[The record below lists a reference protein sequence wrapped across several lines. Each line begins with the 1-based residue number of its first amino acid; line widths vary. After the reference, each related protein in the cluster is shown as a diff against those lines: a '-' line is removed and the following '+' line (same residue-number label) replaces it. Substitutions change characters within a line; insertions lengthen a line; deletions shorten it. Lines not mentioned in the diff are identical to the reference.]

1 MTSPARALD
10 EKDLTVLQHYAD
22 AGNRELYWNYLAQL
36 PGNDGYGLL
45 ALGVVRNDNM
55 PGATANA
62 YAQNYAQ
69 DHNGKVLTERE
80 WDDFGVDL
88 VRRDFLHRKIWASDP
103 DHPEYSLNLP
113 ARWVKDA
120 HDKSFDKI
128 GIDPN
133 AWTPRKLLEAAQQ
146 RDVAEKQQ
154 IARGEMLPEDARH
167 HAETHWSTM
176 LNNGYGGL
184 HRMSATALQA
194 SVDRVMSPDDQKGY
208 ITDMAAAYF
217 TAMKDRSHLSP
228 DIIGQKDHYF
238 GRDRNGDW
246 SEFRALHTAIGTE
259 TDMRDVTDPK
269 TIQELEDTRNLRL
282 ERKAAREAFHPDDPG
297 KLHASPHPLADSRP
311 SSSFPSAG
319 DDPVYASMRLQLPLD
334 VSDDKVAQ
342 MAVRARGIGIHH
354 ERDLAGVD
362 VEGRELVCRGVRP
375 GSEVAV
381 AMDTPA
387 PPKEQSIALARGLD
401 QQVYEQSQQQAQQM
415 AMQQEGPVMRL

>member
-113 ARWVKDA
+113 AR
-120 HDKSFDKI
+120 
-128 GIDPN
+128 
-133 AWTPRKLLEAAQQ
+133 
-146 RDVAEKQQ
+146 
-154 IARGEMLPEDARH
+154 
-167 HAETHWSTM
+167 
-176 LNNGYGGL
+176 
-184 HRMSATALQA
+184 
-194 SVDRVMSPDDQKGY
+194 
-208 ITDMAAAYF
+208 
-217 TAMKDRSHLSP
+217 
-228 DIIGQKDHYF
+228 
-238 GRDRNGDW
+238 
-246 SEFRALHTAIGTE
+246 
-259 TDMRDVTDPK
+259 
-269 TIQELEDTRNLRL
+269 
-282 ERKAAREAFHPDDPG
+282 
-297 KLHASPHPLADSRP
+297 
-311 SSSFPSAG
+311 
-319 DDPVYASMRLQLPLD
+319 
-334 VSDDKVAQ
+334 
-342 MAVRARGIGIHH
+342 
-354 ERDLAGVD
+354 
-362 VEGRELVCRGVRP
+362 GVRP
-375 GSEVAV
+375 GREVTV

-387 PPKEQSIALARGLD
+387 PPKEQSIALAGGLD
-401 QQVYEQSQQQAQQM
+401 QQIFEQSQQQAQQM